1 MRNELYSFVVVS
13 AAVLILL
20 SLISS
25 GIAIAARV
33 LYRSTLLRKE
43 IATRRVLGAR
53 RSHIARMFLSENVFA
68 IAAGI
73 AIGSIAMLA
82 AGESRYPWFVTVV
95 LISAATVAAAGAI
108 GGWIAGRH
116 ASKVP
121 FSESGLFRTSSDTR
135 GHS

>member
-1 MRNELYSFVVVS
+1 MRTEIYSFVVMS
-13 AAVLILL
+13 AAVLVLV
-20 SLISS
+20 SLIA
-25 GIAIAARV
+25 GAIAIAGSV
-33 LYRSTLLRKE
+33 LCRSTLLRKE
-43 IATRRVLGAR
+43 VATRRVLGAR

-73 AIGSIAMLA
+73 AIASIAMLA
-82 AGESRYPWFVTVV
+82 AGESRHPWFVTVV
-95 LISAATVAAAGAI
+95 SISAACTI
-108 GGWIAGRH
+108 GGWVAGRH

>member
-1 MRNELYSFVVVS
+1 MRTEIYSFVVMS
-13 AAVLILL
+13 AAVLVLV
-20 SLISS
+20 SLIA
-25 GIAIAARV
+25 GAIAIAGSV
-33 LYRSTLLRKE
+33 LCRSTLLRKE
-43 IATRRVLGAR
+43 VATRRVLGAR

-82 AGESRYPWFVTVV
+82 AGESRHPWFVTVV
-95 LISAATVAAAGAI
+95 LISAAVLAAACTM
-108 GGWIAGRH
+108 GGWVAGRH

>member
-1 MRNELYSFVVVS
+1 MRTELYSFVVAS
-13 AAVLILL
+13 AAALVLL
-20 SLISS
+20 SLVAG
-25 GIAIAARV
+25 GIAVAASV

-43 IATRRVLGAR
+43 VATRRVLGAR
-53 RSHIARMFLSENVFA
+53 RSHIARMFLSENMLG

-82 AGESRYPWFVTVV
+82 AGGLRHSWFVTVV
-95 LISAATVAAAGAI
+95 SSSAAMLAAVGAI

-121 FSESGLFRTSSDTR
+121 FGASGLFRTSSDTR
-135 GHS
+135 GRP

>member
-1 MRNELYSFVVVS
+1 MRTEIYSFVVIS
-13 AAVLILL
+13 AAVLVLV
-20 SLISS
+20 SLISG
-25 GIAIAARV
+25 GIAIAGSV

-73 AIGSIAMLA
+73 AVGSIAMLA

-95 LISAATVAAAGAI
+95 LISAATAAAASAI

-121 FSESGLFRTSSDTR
+121 FGESGLFRTSSDTR

>member
-13 AAVLILL
+13 AVVLILL
-20 SLISS
+20 SFISS

-82 AGESRYPWFVTVV
+82 AGESRYPWFATVV